1 MQRSRLHG
9 CAMTMTSHQHPKDR
23 NPGLAHPSHAS
34 THRWRG
40 RTRKDPARC
49 SPLTGRRAYR
59 AHACAIGARAP
70 IAFSAYSSVRFDRVG
85 QLPCRRYRRPCVAH
99 GRCAAAGHGEPQDTN
114 NRYKSCSCAASCA
127 QWARERDVG
136 RPRAAPDLALQRA
149 LTRQH
154 HGGRLLLQSPRPE
167 PRTPAEPCRP
177 KSAAERV
184 LPAAGGQAR
193 CPADACELHGCALRG
208 VVSSSYYAMVITRRS
223 SVCDSALDESDL
235 AHCKRR

>member
-136 RPRAAPDLALQRA
+136 RPRAAPAWCSGSALPPGAAHAVAAAVCASAWLHACGSWQDVGTIA
-149 LTRQH
+149 PVWGSQH
-154 HGGRLLLQSPRPE
+154 
-167 PRTPAEPCRP
+167 APC
-177 KSAAERV
+177 
-184 LPAAGGQAR
+184 G
-193 CPADACELHGCALRG
+193 
-208 VVSSSYYAMVITRRS
+208 T
-223 SVCDSALDESDL
+223 CDSRHTANATRDARIRPIIRVYEYDCSP
-235 AHCKRR
+235 